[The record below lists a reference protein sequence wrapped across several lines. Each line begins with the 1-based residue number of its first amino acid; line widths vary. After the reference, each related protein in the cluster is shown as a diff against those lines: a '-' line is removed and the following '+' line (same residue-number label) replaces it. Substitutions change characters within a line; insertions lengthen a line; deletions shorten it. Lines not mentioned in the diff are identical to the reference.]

1 MSLWELLYNRKVI
14 NNVIDTGTQLALLDD
29 VNVLLP
35 QNNEVLQ
42 FNSVSGKWE
51 NKSITGYTYKS
62 LYRLNFAANSQ
73 TSATTTRNGMTN
85 AINWLQNIAG

>member
-1 MSLWELLYNRKVI
+1 MSLWELLYNWKVI
-14 NNVIDTGTQLALLDD
+14 NNIVDTGTQLALLDD

-51 NKSITGYTYKS
+51 NKNITGYTYKS
-62 LYRLNFAANSQ
+62 LYRRGVNTA
-73 TSATTTRNGMTN
+73 
-85 AINWLQNIAG
+85 